1 MPIQGKLELTVKINK
16 LPDDVTT
23 DKNGWKGF
31 SVDCEGIV
39 VSIKVRPRMWT
50 KLEDASKN
58 YPLWVA
64 AITGQ
69 MGRSTGGRNFELN
82 EPAVQ
87 VFERKPPPPPDMPPA
102 PPEFS
107 G

>member
-31 SVDCEGIV
+31 SVDCGGII
-39 VSIKVRPRMWT
+39 VSTKVRPRMWV
-50 KLEDASKN
+50 KLEEANKN
-58 YPLWVA
+58 YPQWVA

-87 VFERKPPPPPDMPPA
+87 VFERKPQPPPDMPPA